1 MKEAKNKIILNG
13 KWYRWNDFYAVAEKL
28 FAETGSINVSVKFL
42 YNDLPIG
49 RWLSRQ
55 RNRKQKGQLKDWQI
69 VKLESL
75 NFLWSQTEL
84 CKEKKKS
91 EWFDKFEL
99 AKNYYKEHG
108 DLFIPRS
115 YIVDGFDLGNWL
127 SNITSAYLGQSHR
140 RLFDYQIDAL
150 NSLFPDWYKNQPQ
163 VVWDKMYNLACEYY
177 NKYGNIR
184 LSQADKYNGVKLG
197 SWLHHQKCRYR
208 KGELPQERID
218 LLEKLDIWWNPTFD
232 RWYKNY
238 NEAKKYYQQFGS
250 LDIPNDYISN
260 GITVGRWIAVQREA
274 HNGRK
279 DTRLTDWQKRM
290 LDEIGMIWETKRVG
304 NSTSFNEQTVLYYAS
319 IVYPGTISRY
329 KLNGYELDIYIPEI
343 RTAIEYD
350 GVYWHK
356 DKQERDLEKPRICRK
371 NNFSLE
377 FR

>member
-115 YIVDGFDLGNWL
+115 YIVDGFFLGCWIGNQRGRYSGYGNVPL
-127 SNITSAYLGQSHR
+127 NENQI
-140 RLFDYQIDAL
+140 RLLESIGMVWNTLTDK
-150 NSLFPDWYKNQPQ
+150 WEKKYKIAKQ
-163 VVWDKMYNLACEYY
+163 YY
-177 NKYGNIR
+177 NEFGTLRMRTETVYHGLR
-184 LSQADKYNGVKLG
+184 LGK
-197 SWLHHQKCRYR
+197 WLCLQRVQR
-208 KGELPQERID
+208 KTAKNYSEERI
-218 LLEKLDIWWNPTFD
+218 EKLN
-232 RWYKNY
+232 N
-238 NEAKKYYQQFGS
+238 
-250 LDIPNDYISN
+250 
-260 GITVGRWIAVQREA
+260 
-274 HNGRK
+274 
-279 DTRLTDWQKRM
+279 
-290 LDEIGMIWETKRVG
+290 IGMIWNTK
-304 NSTSFNEQTVLYYAS
+304 
-319 IVYPGTISRY
+319 
-329 KLNGYELDIYIPEI
+329 KDI
-343 RTAIEYD
+343 
-350 GVYWHK
+350 H
-356 DKQERDLEKPRICRK
+356 
-371 NNFSLE
+371 
-377 FR
+377 